1 MSVEL
6 IIRKAL
12 IDDVQHLHPLMEQLG
27 YPQSSAELQRR
38 LELFTNELHY
48 GVLLAEIAG
57 KVVGWIAWSKS
68 YLFVSE
74 TTRFHIEGL
83 VVDQAYRNQGIG
95 KKLMITVEEFARQF
109 SPCIVDLTS
118 GLRRAKEGSHDF
130 YKSLGYQNE
139 GHMAKLYLRKVL

>member
-6 IIRKAL
+6 IIRKAI
-12 IDDVQHLHPLMEQLG
+12 IDDAQHLHPLMEQLG
-27 YPQSSAELQRR
+27 YPQSPDELQRR

-74 TTRFHIEGL
+74 ITRFHIEGL
-83 VVDQAYRNQGIG
+83 VVDQGYRNQGIG

>member
-1 MSVEL
+1 M
-6 IIRKAL
+6 
-12 IDDVQHLHPLMEQLG
+12 
-27 YPQSSAELQRR
+27 
-38 LELFTNELHY
+38 HY

-83 VVDQAYRNQGIG
+83 VVDQGYRNQGIG
-95 KKLMITVEEFARQF
+95 KKLMITVEEFARKF
-109 SPCIVDLTS
+109 SPCIIDLTS

>member
-1 MSVEL
+1 
-6 IIRKAL
+6 
-12 IDDVQHLHPLMEQLG
+12 
-27 YPQSSAELQRR
+27 
-38 LELFTNELHY
+38 
-48 GVLLAEIAG
+48 
-57 KVVGWIAWSKS
+57 

-83 VVDQAYRNQGIG
+83 VVDQGYRNQGIG

-109 SPCIVDLTS
+109 SPCIIDLTS

>member
-12 IDDVQHLHPLMEQLG
+12 IDDAQHLHPLMEQLG
-27 YPQSSAELQRR
+27 YPQSPDELQRR
-38 LELFTNELHY
+38 LELFTNEPHY

-57 KVVGWIAWSKS
+57 KVVGWVAWSKS
-68 YLFVSE
+68 TLFVSD

-83 VVDQAYRNQGIG
+83 VVDQGYRNQGIG
-95 KKLMITVEEFARQF
+95 KKLMITVEDFARQF
-109 SPCIVDLTS
+109 SPCIIDLTS
-118 GLRRAKEGSHDF
+118 GLRRAKEGSHNF